1 MALSEHQKR
10 SRRQERRTAE
20 ETGGRTTPGSGNTFV
35 RGNDVFT
42 RNWSIECKT
51 TVAKGYRLTIDT
63 LLAAEKNAVLDGR
76 EMVLQIEIQGHRY
89 GLVNWDYLIELA
101 GGEV

>member
-1 MALSEHQKR
+1 MALSEHQRR
-10 SRRQERRTAE
+10 SRAQERRTAQ

-35 RGNDVFT
+35 RGNDVVT
-42 RNWSIECKT
+42 HRWSIECKT
-51 TVAKGYRLTIDT
+51 TVAKGYRLTLDA
-63 LLAAEKNAVLDGR
+63 LQGAERHALLDGR
-76 EMVLQIEIQGHRY
+76 EMVFQIEIQGHRY

>member
-1 MALSEHQKR
+1 MALSEHQRR

-42 RNWSIECKT
+42 RRWSIECKT
-51 TVAKGYRLTIDT
+51 TAAKGYRLTLDS
-63 LLAAEKNAVLDGR
+63 LQAAERNALLDGR
-76 EMVLQIEIQGHRY
+76 EMVFQIEIQGHRY
-89 GLVNWDYLIELA
+89 AVVNWDYLIELA
-101 GGEV
+101 GAEV